1 MGTADPTAAPHPTVE
16 MLTPKAVCTPGG
28 GAVGGGGDPLG
39 LAPPQDEIPI
49 PLLPG
54 CRRADQSPTPAV
66 GPGSCTAKNGAQ
78 QMAAGAGSAPPFQP
92 SPSPPSDLTTAGQG
106 WRPTPPSPT
115 PCLSFPISCD
125 APMHAVGERFPPQ
138 PPPCLSLPIAVTPQ
152 HTHRGSGGGE
162 GGATP
167 PVPQFPL

>member
-78 QMAAGAGSAPPFQP
+78 QMAVGAGSAPPFQP
-92 SPSPPSDLTTAGQG
+92 PPAPPIRSDHRWAGMAAN
-106 WRPTPPSPT
+106 PP
-115 PCLSFPISCD
+115 
-125 APMHAVGERFPPQ
+125 
-138 PPPCLSLPIAVTPQ
+138 LP
-152 HTHRGSGGGE
+152 H
-162 GGATP
+162 
-167 PVPQFPL
+167 PVPQFPH

>member
-1 MGTADPTAAPHPTVE
+1 MTHWGWHLPRTRSRSRCCRDADVRISHPHLLWGRAAARLKTE
-16 MLTPKAVCTPGG
+16 RSRW
-28 GAVGGGGDPLG
+28 
-39 LAPPQDEIPI
+39 Q
-49 PLLPG
+49 
-54 CRRADQSPTPAV
+54 R
-66 GPGSCTAKNGAQ
+66 GPGV
-78 QMAAGAGSAPPFQP
+78 PPP
-92 SPSPPSDLTTAGQG
+92 SNPPPPPPSDLTTAGQG

-152 HTHRGSGGGE
+152 HTHRGSGGGRGE
-162 GGATP
+162 RLPRASVSPLIALPQHTQWGYVGATPPSAP

>member
-16 MLTPKAVCTPGG
+16 MLTPKAVCTPRG
-28 GAVGGGGDPLG
+28 GAVGGGVTHRGWHLPRTRSRSRCCRDADVRISHPH
-39 LAPPQDEIPI
+39 
-49 PLLPG
+49 LLWG
-54 CRRADQSPTPAV
+54 RAAARLKTERSRWQR
-66 GPGSCTAKNGAQ
+66 GPGVPPPSNPPPIRSDHRWAG
-78 QMAAGAGSAPPFQP
+78 MAAN
-92 SPSPPSDLTTAGQG
+92 
-106 WRPTPPSPT
+106 PPSPT

-138 PPPCLSLPIAVTPQ
+138 PPPVPQFTYSCDSPAHTPGL
-152 HTHRGSGGGE
+152 RGGE